1 MRSGRAQQ
9 LSSRIS
15 KWFEI
20 QWLIPHISQQPTDFL
35 RMRVFLAALGTLL
48 VLSGCATN
56 RYAEVWHVK
65 PRLTGPP
72 GNGTLAVAE
81 QDLTRAIHEK
91 RAKPLVALSD
101 CLEALHLAS
110 DELKRNS
117 ENATAIRDYNFGVSR
132 VFQIIHDAKLDPWA
146 KPLSVPTANG
156 DFALTYK
163 PDPRPEWN
171 PALYE
176 FTPADEFD
184 VGGKY
189 VTERTTRDGIG
200 APIVAVEKEASKD
213 RREKLAPSRIFRTVT
228 AIAHFQGRRCVL
240 EFYDPLDQETVRFYG
255 RTVPLAADFTVPLAV
270 MLQETD
276 PAKHELSRVLNPEKY
291 AHTAVIERL
300 QPFNPDKTVVLVI
313 HGLKDSQATWTPMI
327 NKLRSDP
334 VIRKHYQFWF
344 YSYPTGYP
352 FAYSAAIL
360 REELDEVEKQFPKL
374 KPMVVIGHSMG
385 GCISRLLLT
394 DSGNELWM
402 KIFGRPPDDVPLSA
416 KTREYFRQEL
426 FFRHRP
432 EIGRVI
438 FIAAPLRGSNMASGW
453 IGQLAALIIREPNL
467 SSQASQEM
475 LFVTNTRE
483 EELKPKRRANS
494 VDSLSPKS
502 RFLNALNTIPMT
514 PGVPYHTIIGDR
526 GRGDSPN
533 SSDGVVPY
541 WSSHMEHARS
551 ENIVPSDHSAHQN
564 PQAIEDVLH
573 ILKTYAR

>member
-1 MRSGRAQQ
+1 
-9 LSSRIS
+9 
-15 KWFEI
+15 
-20 QWLIPHISQQPTDFL
+20 
-35 RMRVFLAALGTLL
+35 MRVALAAVSSALI
-48 VLSGCATN
+48 LSGCATS
-56 RYAEVWHVK
+56 RYAEVWHK
-65 PRLTGPP
+65 NPQLTGPP
-72 GNGTLAVAE
+72 GSGPLATVE
-81 QDLTRAIHEK
+81 KDLTRAMHEE
-91 RAKPLVALSD
+91 RAHPLAATAD
-101 CLEALHLAS
+101 CLEALQAAS
-110 DELKRNS
+110 EELKRSPGNM
-117 ENATAIRDYNFGVSR
+117 TAVRDYNFGVSR
-132 VFQIIHDAKLDPWA
+132 LFQIIHDTKLDPWRQ
-146 KPLSVPTANG
+146 PLTVPTAHG
-156 DFALTYK
+156 DFVLTHK

-171 PALYE
+171 PALFE

-189 VTERTTRDGIG
+189 VTERTTREGIG
-200 APIVAVEKEASKD
+200 GPIVAVEREAGKD
-213 RREKLAPSRIFRTVT
+213 RRQKLAPSRIFRTVT
-228 AIAHFQGRRCVL
+228 AVAQFQGHRCVL
-240 EFYDPLDQETVRFYG
+240 EFYDPLDQETARFYG

-270 MLQETD
+270 MLQQTD
-276 PAKHELSRVLNPEKY
+276 PAKHELWRVLNPEKY
-291 AHTAVIERL
+291 AQTATSERL
-300 QPFNPDKTVVLVI
+300 QPFNPNKTVVLVI

-327 NKLRSDP
+327 NKLRGDP

-352 FAYSAAIL
+352 FPYSAAIL
-360 REELDEVEKQFPKL
+360 RDELDEVEKQFPNL

-402 KIFGRPPDDVPLSA
+402 KIFGRPPDEVQLSPKA
-416 KTREYFRQEL
+416 REYFRQEL
-426 FFRHRP
+426 LFRHRP

-438 FIAAPLRGSNMASGW
+438 FIASPLRGSNMATGL
-453 IGQLAALIIREPNL
+453 IGGLATFLIREATL

-475 LFVTNTRE
+475 LTATSVRE

-502 RFLNALNTIPMT
+502 RFVRAMNTIPMM

-541 WSSHMEHARS
+541 WSSHMDGAKTED
-551 ENIVPSDHSAHQN
+551 IVPSDHNAHQN

-573 ILKTYAR
+573 ILKAYAK

>member
-1 MRSGRAQQ
+1 M
-9 LSSRIS
+9 
-15 KWFEI
+15 
-20 QWLIPHISQQPTDFL
+20 PT
-35 RMRVFLAALGTLL
+35 RMRVFLASAGAVFVLG
-48 VLSGCATN
+48 GCATS
-56 RYAEVWHVK
+56 RYAEVWHKK
-65 PRLTGPP
+65 PKLTGPP
-72 GNGTLAVAE
+72 GSGSLAAVE
-81 QDLTRAIHEK
+81 LSLTRAMHEE
-91 RAKPLVALSD
+91 RAKPLAVLGD
-101 CLEALHLAS
+101 CLEALQSAS

-117 ENATAIRDYNFGVSR
+117 RNSTAVRDYNFGVSR
-132 VFQIIHDAKLDPWA
+132 IFQIIHDAKLDPWTQS
-146 KPLSVPTANG
+146 LSVPTAHG
-156 DFALTYK
+156 DFVVTHK

-200 APIVAVEKEASKD
+200 APIVAVEKEASKT
-213 RREKLAPSRIFRTVT
+213 RRQQFAPSRIFRTVT
-228 AIAHFQGRRCVL
+228 AVAKFQGRRCVL
-240 EFYDPLDQETVRFYG
+240 EFYDPLDSETVTFYG
-255 RTVPLAADFTVPLAV
+255 RRVPLAADFTVPLAV
-270 MLQETD
+270 MLQQTD
-276 PAKHELSRVLNPEKY
+276 PGKHELWRVLNPEKY
-291 AHTAVIERL
+291 AHTAAIERL
-300 QPFNPDKTVVLVI
+300 QPYNPKKTVVLVI

-327 NKLRSDP
+327 NKLRGDP

-352 FAYSAAIL
+352 FPYSAAIL
-360 REELDEVEKQFPKL
+360 REELDEVEKQVPKL

-394 DSGNELWM
+394 DSGNQLCM
-402 KIFGRPPDDVPLSA
+402 KIFGRPLDEISLSP
-416 KTREYFRQEL
+416 KTREYFREEL

-453 IGQLAALIIREPNL
+453 IGQLATLIIREPML
-467 SSQASQEM
+467 TSQASQEM
-475 LFVTNTRE
+475 LRVTNIKE

-502 RFLNALNTIPMT
+502 RFLNAVNTIPMT

-541 WSSHMEHARS
+541 WSSHMNGAKTED
-551 ENIVPSDHSAHQN
+551 IVPSNHSAHQN

-573 ILKTYAR
+573 ILKAHAK

>member
-1 MRSGRAQQ
+1 MRA
-9 LSSRIS
+9 L
-15 KWFEI
+15 
-20 QWLIPHISQQPTDFL
+20 
-35 RMRVFLAALGTLL
+35 LAGLGT
-48 VLSGCATN
+48 VLILTGCATS
-56 RYAEVWHVK
+56 RYAEVWHKK
-65 PRLTGPP
+65 PQLTGPP
-72 GNGTLAVAE
+72 GNGRLATVE
-81 QDLTRAIHEK
+81 ESLTRAMHEE
-91 RAKPLVALSD
+91 RAKPLVALGD
-101 CLEALHLAS
+101 CLEALQFAS
-110 DELKRNS
+110 DELKRNPK
-117 ENATAIRDYNFGVSR
+117 NATAVRDYNFGVSR
-132 VFQIIHDAKLDPWA
+132 IFQIIHDAKLDPWSQ
-146 KPLSVPTANG
+146 PLTVPNTRG
-156 DFALTYK
+156 EFVLTYK
-163 PDPRPEWN
+163 PDPRPEWD
-171 PALYE
+171 PVLFE

-189 VTERTTRDGIG
+189 VTERTTREGIG
-200 APIVAVEKEASKD
+200 APIVAVEWEAGKG
-213 RREKLAPSRIFRTVT
+213 RRQKLVPSRIFRTVT
-228 AIAHFQGRRCVL
+228 AVAQFQGRRCVL
-240 EFYDPLDQETVRFYG
+240 EFYDPLDKETAMFYG

-291 AHTAVIERL
+291 AHTATIERL

-327 NKLRSDP
+327 NKLHGDP
-334 VIRKHYQFWF
+334 VVRKHYQFWF

-352 FAYSAAIL
+352 FPYSAAIL
-360 REELDEVEKQFPKL
+360 RDQLDEVEKQFPKL

-394 DSGNELWM
+394 DSGHELWI
-402 KIFGRPPDDVPLSA
+402 KIFGRPPDEVQLSP

-438 FIAAPLRGSNMASGW
+438 FIASPLRGSNMATGL
-453 IGQLAALIIREPNL
+453 IGGLATLLIHEATL

-475 LFVTNTRE
+475 LTATSVRE

-502 RFLNALNTIPMT
+502 RFVHAMNTIPMT

-541 WSSHMEHARS
+541 WSSHMDGAKTED
-551 ENIVPSDHSAHQN
+551 IVPSDHSAHQN
-564 PQAIEDVLH
+564 PQAIEDVMR
-573 ILKTYAR
+573 ILKAYAK

>member
-1 MRSGRAQQ
+1 MR
-9 LSSRIS
+9 L
-15 KWFEI
+15 
-20 QWLIPHISQQPTDFL
+20 L
-35 RMRVFLAALGTLL
+35 LAALGTVLI
-48 VLSGCATN
+48 LSGCATS
-56 RYAEVWHVK
+56 RYAEVWHKK
-65 PRLTGPP
+65 PHLTGPQGAGP
-72 GNGTLAVAE
+72 LASAE
-81 QDLTRAIHEK
+81 QSLTRAMHEE
-91 RAKPLVALSD
+91 RAKPLVALGD
-101 CLEALHLAS
+101 CLEALQSTS

-117 ENATAIRDYNFGVSR
+117 ANATAIRDYNFGVSR
-132 VFQIIHDAKLDPWA
+132 VFQIIHDAKLDPWTQ
-146 KPLSVPTANG
+146 PLSVPTTGG
-156 DFALTYK
+156 DFVLTYK

-200 APIVAVEKEASKD
+200 APIVAVEREASKE

-228 AIAHFQGRRCVL
+228 AIAQFHGGRCVL
-240 EFYDPLDQETVRFYG
+240 EFYDPLDQESVSFYG

-270 MLQETD
+270 MLQQTD
-276 PAKHELSRVLNPEKY
+276 PGKHELWRVLNPEKY
-291 AHTAVIERL
+291 AHTAAIERL
-300 QPFNPDKTVVLVI
+300 QPYNPKKTVVLVI

-352 FAYSAAIL
+352 FPYSAAIL
-360 REELDEVEKQFPKL
+360 REELDEVEKQFPRL

-394 DSGNELWM
+394 DSGDQLWK
-402 KIFGRPPDDVPLSA
+402 KIFGRPPDEVQLSPI
-416 KTREYFRQEL
+416 TREYFRQEL

-438 FIAAPLRGSNMASGW
+438 FIASPLRGSNMASGF
-453 IGQLAALIIREPNL
+453 IGQLATLIIREPTL

-475 LFVTNTRE
+475 LRATNIRE

-494 VDSLSPKS
+494 VDSL
-502 RFLNALNTIPMT
+502 
-514 PGVPYHTIIGDR
+514 
-526 GRGDSPN
+526 
-533 SSDGVVPY
+533 
-541 WSSHMEHARS
+541 
-551 ENIVPSDHSAHQN
+551 
-564 PQAIEDVLH
+564 
-573 ILKTYAR
+573 

>member
-1 MRSGRAQQ
+1 MRA
-9 LSSRIS
+9 L
-15 KWFEI
+15 
-20 QWLIPHISQQPTDFL
+20 
-35 RMRVFLAALGTLL
+35 LAALGT
-48 VLSGCATN
+48 VLAFAGCATA
-56 RYAEVWHVK
+56 RYAEVWHKK
-65 PRLTGPP
+65 PQLTGPP
-72 GNGTLAVAE
+72 GNGRLATVE
-81 QDLTRAIHEK
+81 ERLSRAMHEE
-91 RAKPLVALSD
+91 RAKPLAAMAD
-101 CLEALHLAS
+101 CLEALQFAA
-110 DELKRNS
+110 DELKRNPG
-117 ENATAIRDYNFGVSR
+117 NTIAVRDYNFGVSR
-132 VFQIIHDAKLDPWA
+132 IFQIIQDTKLDPWTQ
-146 KPLSVPTANG
+146 PLTVPTAG
-156 DFALTYK
+156 GEFVLTHK

-171 PALYE
+171 PALFE

-189 VTERTTRDGIG
+189 VTERTTREGIG
-200 APIVAVEKEASKD
+200 APIVAVE
-213 RREKLAPSRIFRTVT
+213 RETSPNWRQKLAPSRIFRTVT
-228 AIAHFQGRRCVL
+228 AVAQFQGRRCVL
-240 EFYDPLDQETVRFYG
+240 EFFDPLDTEMVSFYG

-291 AHTAVIERL
+291 AQTATIERL
-300 QPFNPDKTVVLVI
+300 QPFNPNKTVVLVI

-327 NKLRSDP
+327 NKLRGDP

-352 FAYSAAIL
+352 FPYSAAIL

-402 KIFGRPPDDVPLSA
+402 KIFGRPPDEVPLSP

-438 FIAAPLRGSNMASGW
+438 FIASPLRGSNMATGL
-453 IGQLAALIIREPNL
+453 IGGLATFLIRESTV

-475 LFVTNTRE
+475 LNVTSIRE

-502 RFLNALNTIPMT
+502 RFLSAVNTIPMT
-514 PGVPYHTIIGDR
+514 PGVRYHTIIGDR
-526 GRGDSPN
+526 SRGDSPN
-533 SSDGVVPY
+533 SSDGVVAY
-541 WSSHMEHARS
+541 WSSHMDGAQTED
-551 ENIVPSDHSAHQN
+551 IVPSDHAAHQN
-564 PQAIEDVLH
+564 PQAIEDVLR
-573 ILKTYAR
+573 ILKAHAK

>member
-1 MRSGRAQQ
+1 MR
-9 LSSRIS
+9 L
-15 KWFEI
+15 
-20 QWLIPHISQQPTDFL
+20 L
-35 RMRVFLAALGTLL
+35 LAALGTMLIL
-48 VLSGCATN
+48 NGCATS
-56 RYAEVWHVK
+56 RYAEVWHKK
-65 PRLTGPP
+65 PHLVGPQGAGP
-72 GNGTLAVAE
+72 LASAE
-81 QDLTRAIHEK
+81 QSLTRAMHEE
-91 RAKPLVALSD
+91 RAKPLVALGD
-101 CLEALHLAS
+101 CLDALQSTS

-117 ENATAIRDYNFGVSR
+117 ANPTAIRDYNFGVSR
-132 VFQIIHDAKLDPWA
+132 IFQIIHDAKLDPWTQ
-146 KPLSVPTANG
+146 PLSVPTTGG
-156 DFALTYK
+156 DFVLTYK

-200 APIVAVEKEASKD
+200 APIVAVEREASKD

-228 AIAHFQGRRCVL
+228 AIAQFHGRRCVL
-240 EFYDPLDQETVRFYG
+240 EFYDPLDQESVSFYG

-270 MLQETD
+270 MLQQTD
-276 PAKHELSRVLNPEKY
+276 PGKHELWRVLNPEKY
-291 AHTAVIERL
+291 ADSAAIERL
-300 QPFNPDKTVVLVI
+300 QPYNPKKTVVLVI

-352 FAYSAAIL
+352 FPYSAAIL
-360 REELDEVEKQFPKL
+360 REELDEVEKQFPRL

-394 DSGNELWM
+394 DSGEQLWK
-402 KIFGRPPDDVPLSA
+402 KIFGRPPDEVQLSPI
-416 KTREYFRQEL
+416 TREYFRQEL

-438 FIAAPLRGSNMASGW
+438 FIASPLRGSNMASGF
-453 IGQLAALIIREPNL
+453 IGQLATLIIREPTL

-475 LFVTNTRE
+475 LRATNVRE

-514 PGVPYHTIIGDR
+514 QGVPYHTIIGDR

-541 WSSHMEHARS
+541 WSSHMNGAKTED
-551 ENIVPSDHSAHQN
+551 IVPSDHSAHQN

-573 ILKTYAR
+573 ILKTYAK